1 MATTSKKTSKSVA
14 FTTDEADKAL
24 LKEIEAL
31 LAQGEYAS
39 FSDLCKDALEQFFFP
54 ETAPDITDTSTADV
68 PLAEV
73 HSQLEQVSA
82 ATSEILARLQQ
93 QASVL
98 EQAGDSDLSK
108 LESQITKLA
117 QQLKQ
122 VDTRTAQTLAQI
134 QRQITDLEQQAGT
147 SATPQLDIDWDG
159 QFAAITEKIERV
171 EARTAKVLKELQQR
185 SSEATPTEVDAE
197 AVEEAIA
204 RHVKPLLDRISAV
217 EKKTDERFQQIQQ
230 ALTAAEEA
238 AADREEQYLTHLEEQ
253 FARLAEQLMPP
264 EPEPLPEAEPE
275 QLSIPPEPQVT
286 LPRQPMSSS
295 DDPLLSRLS
304 VLIEDF

>member
-24 LKEIEAL
+24 LREIETL

-54 ETAPDITDTSTADV
+54 ETAPAATDAGMDV
-68 PLAEV
+68 PLVQV

-82 ATSEILARLQQ
+82 ATSEILAQLRQ

-108 LESQITKLA
+108 LESQITKLS

-122 VDTRTAQTLAQI
+122 VDTRTAQTLTQI

-147 SATPQLDIDWDG
+147 TAAPELDIDWDG
-159 QFAAITEKIERV
+159 QFAAITERIERV
-171 EARTAKVLKELQQR
+171 EARVAKVLKELQQR
-185 SSEATPTEVDAE
+185 SSESATTEVDT
-197 AVEEAIA
+197 EAIEA
-204 RHVKPLLDRISAV
+204 AITRHVRPLLDRIGAL
-217 EKKTDERFQQIQQ
+217 EKKTDDRFQQIQQ

-238 AADREEQYLTHLEEQ
+238 AADREEQYLTQLEEQ
-253 FARLAEQLMPP
+253 FARLAEQLMPS
-264 EPEPLPEAEPE
+264 EPEPLPESAPE
-275 QLSIPPEPQVT
+275 QLSIPEPQVP
-286 LPRQPMSSS
+286 LPRQTASSS